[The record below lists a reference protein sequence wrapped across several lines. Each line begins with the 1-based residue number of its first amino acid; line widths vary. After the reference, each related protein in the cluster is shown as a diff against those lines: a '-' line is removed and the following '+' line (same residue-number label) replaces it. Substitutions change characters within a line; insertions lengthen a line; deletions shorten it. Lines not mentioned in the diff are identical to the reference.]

1 MKHLTS
7 HISHFTSYLLLLTS
21 AFILASCEYKDLCY
35 DHNHWIYANTTYDW
49 SHVAAPKPMRAMYY
63 NLSDSEVEPII
74 YDFSSNGGLARL
86 TGATYQAIS
95 YNNDTETI
103 LYRNGNSLNTLEAYT
118 RQSSLEE
125 GTRMSFTRGSMPHFT
140 AKEPEKVILEPDS
153 LYGAVSEPFSAEL
166 ADTVDVQLQPK
177 QRFHEIVITI
187 TNVPNLQY
195 TTNFGG
201 AMSGLAASIN
211 MATGVPSDELA
222 TEAFE
227 CSVID
232 ATTLQMKLR
241 IFGHC
246 PHESEGEFN
255 NHILTIYAVLA
266 DGQKWYYT
274 QDVSSQMHEQSQ
286 SDENYKIE
294 IKLDGLPV
302 PKPIVNG
309 GGFQPTVDGWQGV
322 NIDVTM

>member
-1 MKHLTS
+1 MKKLFTF
-7 HISHFTSYLLLLTS
+7 HFSLFTLAALLLC
-21 AFILASCEYKDLCY
+21 SCQYKDLCY

-74 YDFSSNGGLARL
+74 YDFISNGGLARL

-103 LYRNGNSLNTLEAYT
+103 LYRNGSSINTLEAYT

-125 GTRMSFTRGSMPHFT
+125 GTRLSFTRGSMPHFT
-140 AKEPEKVILEPDS
+140 AKEPEIVILEPDT
-153 LYGAVSEPFSAEL
+153 LYSATSEPFQTEL
-166 ADTVDVQLQPK
+166 ADTVDIHFQSK
-177 QRFHEIVITI
+177 TRYHEVTITI
-187 TNVPNLQY
+187 HNVPNLQY
-195 TTNFGG
+195 TGNFGG
-201 AMSGLAASIN
+201 ALSGLASSVN
-211 MATGVPSDELA
+211 MSTGIVSEDCV

-227 CSVID
+227 CRVVD
-232 ATTLQMKLR
+232 ATTLQMNFR

-246 PHESEGEFN
+246 PHQDEGVTN
-255 NHILTIYAVLA
+255 IHLLTIYAVLA
-266 DGQKWYYT
+266 DGQKWYFT
-274 QDVSSQMHEQSQ
+274 QDISEQMHLTSQ
-286 SDENYKIE
+286 KDENYHIYVE
-294 IKLDGLPV
+294 LDGLPV

-309 GGFQPTVDGWQGV
+309 SGFQPTIDGWQGV

>member
-1 MKHLTS
+1 MKPLSIFNFQLSILAAT
-7 HISHFTSYLLLLTS
+7 LLLLC
-21 AFILASCEYKDLCY
+21 SCQYKDLCY
-35 DHNHWIYANTTYDW
+35 DHNHWIYANTAYDW
-49 SHVAAPKPMRAMYY
+49 SHVTAPKPMRAMFY
-63 NLSDSEVEPII
+63 NISDSEVEPAI
-74 YDFSSNGGLARL
+74 YDFKSIGGIIRL
-86 TGATYQAIS
+86 LGATYQGIS

-103 LYRNGNSLNTLEAYT
+103 LYRETKSINTLEAYT
-118 RQSSLEE
+118 RQSSIEE
-125 GTRMSFTRGSMPHFT
+125 GTRMSFTRGTMPHFT

-153 LYGAVSEPFSAEL
+153 LYGAVSEEFTTDI
-166 ADTVDVQLQPK
+166 ADTVKVDFLPR
-177 QRFHEIVITI
+177 QRFHQLTVTI

-201 AMSGLAASIN
+201 AISGLAASIN
-211 MATGVPSDELA
+211 MATGIPSEQLA
-222 TEAFE
+222 TEACE

-246 PHESEGEFN
+246 PHQSEGIVN
-255 NHILTIYAVLA
+255 THILTIYAVLA

-274 QDVSSQMHEQSQ
+274 QDVSDQMHESPQM
-286 SDENYKIE
+286 DENYEIKIE
-294 IKLDGLPV
+294 LDGLPV

-309 GGFQPTVDGWQGV
+309 SGFQPTIDGWQGV

>member
-1 MKHLTS
+1 MKPLSIFNFQLSILAAT
-7 HISHFTSYLLLLTS
+7 LLLLC
-21 AFILASCEYKDLCY
+21 SCQYKDLCY

-49 SHVAAPKPMRAMYY
+49 SHVAAPKPMRATFYS
-63 NLSDSEVEPII
+63 LSDPSMEPQI

-86 TGATYQAIS
+86 VGATYQAIS

-118 RQSSLEE
+118 RQSSIEE
-125 GTRMSFTRGSMPHFT
+125 GTRMSFTRGTMPHFT
-140 AKEPEKVILEPDS
+140 AKEPERVILEPDS
-153 LYGAVSEPFSAEL
+153 LYGAVSEPFTTDL
-166 ADTVDVQLQPK
+166 ADTVDVEMQPH
-177 QRFHEIVITI
+177 QRFHEIIVTI

-195 TTNFGG
+195 TGSFGG
-201 AMSGLAASIN
+201 ALSGLAASIN
-211 MATGVPSDELA
+211 MATGIPSDELA

-309 GGFQPTVDGWQGV
+309 SGFQPTIDGWQGV